1 MKKLLTLLL
10 VIVYT
15 HSFSQINN
23 FEEEGQFLHA
33 LQQLAA
39 QSFTEHYAETDWDE
53 GTRQFL
59 EFDPMSMN
67 LVFYKTPYD
76 EDDNGKLP
84 TSIQWLAKSVIP
96 LYEIDTL
103 IGDNKTNRI
112 TIKMKG
118 NRNSIQVYAIAPDSQ
133 WLGKDYYEAG
143 QDKEITI
150 QSDKLLKIR
159 NLAKRLN
166 WHISQLQN
174 FHKKKMDLV
183 NYLNKKLK
191 QEVEYQKKDT
201 LNYPADRKFKLIQ
214 EFQLDNSGQWLSI
227 IVERKNIYDN
237 PITEKQSLQLRD
249 VLKIGKDI
257 TVILV
262 SKPHSVL
269 KTTTVKNDGEC
280 ERKIETVNKWFYLH
294 FSHEKDNE
302 KLGDEIINLFKQIGM
317 EIQKSDW
324 FD

>member
-33 LQQLAA
+33 LQQLVA

-76 EDDNGKLP
+76 EDDNGKLS

-103 IGDNKTNRI
+103 IGDNKKNTI
-112 TIKMKG
+112 TIKTKG
-118 NRNSIQVYAIAPDSQ
+118 QSNKYDIQTYAIKS
-133 WLGKDYYEAG
+133 GGEYYPAAQGNEL
-143 QDKEITI
+143 IV

-159 NLAKRLN
+159 NLEKRLN
-166 WHISQLQN
+166 WHISELQK
-174 FHKKKMDLV
+174 FYKKKTVHRINL
-183 NYLNKKLK
+183 
-191 QEVEYQKKDT
+191 
-201 LNYPADRKFKLIQ
+201 LI
-214 EFQLDNSGQWLSI
+214 F
-227 IVERKNIYDN
+227 KNIT
-237 PITEKQSLQLRD
+237 I
-249 VLKIGKDI
+249 
-257 TVILV
+257 
-262 SKPHSVL
+262 
-269 KTTTVKNDGEC
+269 
-280 ERKIETVNKWFYLH
+280 
-294 FSHEKDNE
+294 
-302 KLGDEIINLFKQIGM
+302 
-317 EIQKSDW
+317 
-324 FD
+324 